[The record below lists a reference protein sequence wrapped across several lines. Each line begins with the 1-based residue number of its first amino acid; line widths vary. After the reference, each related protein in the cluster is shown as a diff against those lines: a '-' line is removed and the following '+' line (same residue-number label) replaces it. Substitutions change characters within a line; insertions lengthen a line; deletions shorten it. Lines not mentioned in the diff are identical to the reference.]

1 MDVSVILP
9 VVNEGANLRVLIPKL
24 HALLDRDRLN
34 HEIVLVDGGSAAG
47 TRESDESLGARVVP
61 ERRKGYA
68 GALETGFAEAQGDYI
83 LTLDADQSHDPDFVA
98 KMWRARDRGDI
109 VIASRYT
116 RGGVAYNTVVRRAT
130 SWLLNTVLRWVLSMP
145 VRDLSSGY
153 RLYRRDMLANLDLH
167 STNFEVLEEILVK
180 AYAQGFSV
188 VEVPFTYFPRG
199 AGRSHAKLLSFGWS
213 IARSSVDLWKIRNSY
228 ASADYDERAFYSV
241 IPMQRF
247 WHRRRHHIAV
257 SWARDSGRVLDAGC
271 GSSLIVQ
278 SLNNAIGLDSNLGKL
293 RFIRRHGMPLVNAS
307 AFALPFKDSSF
318 DCVISSQVIEH
329 LPADE
334 TLFAEMRRVLRVG
347 GTLILGTPDYA
358 TRGWQMIEPV
368 YGFLM
373 RSSYRDEHVTH
384 YTMEKLKEILLR
396 HGMAVEESAYI
407 ARSELIL
414 RCRKLD
420 LKERSRGA
428 VLTSGSN
435 AA

>member
-9 VVNEGANLRVLIPKL
+9 VVNEGANLRILIPKL
-24 HALLDRDRLN
+24 NALLDRDRLT
-34 HEIVLVDGGSAAG
+34 HEIVVVDGGSTDG
-47 TRESDESLGARVVP
+47 TRETAESLGARVVP

-68 GALETGFAEAQGDYI
+68 GALETGFAEARGDYI
-83 LTLDADQSHDPDFVA
+83 LTLDADQSHDPDFVS
-98 KMWRARDRGDI
+98 KMWRARERGDI
-109 VIASRYT
+109 VVASRYA
-116 RGGVAYNTVVRRAT
+116 RGGVAYTTFVRRST
-130 SWLLNTVLRWVLSMP
+130 SWLLNSVLRWVLAMP

-153 RLYRRDMLANLDLH
+153 RLYRRDALANLDLR

-180 AYAQGFSV
+180 AYANGFSI

-199 AGRSHAKLLSFGWS
+199 EGRSHAKLFSFGWS
-213 IARSSVDLWKIRNSY
+213 IARSSVELWKIRNSY
-228 ASADYDERAFYSV
+228 ASADYDERAFYSS

-247 WHRRRHHIAV
+247 WHRRRHNICV
-257 SWARDSGRVLDAGC
+257 SWARGSGRVLDAGC

-293 RFIRRHGMPLVNAS
+293 RFLRREGMPLVNAS
-307 AFALPFKDSSF
+307 AFALPFKDGSF

-329 LPADE
+329 LPFDE
-334 TLFAEMRRVLRVG
+334 SLFAEMRRVLRVG
-347 GTLILGTPDYA
+347 GTLILGTPDYS
-358 TRGWQMIEPV
+358 TRGWQIIEPV

-373 RSSYRDEHVTH
+373 RSRCRDEHITH
-384 YTMEKLKEILLR
+384 YTMERLKEILLR
-396 HGMAVEESAYI
+396 HGIAVEEAAYV

-414 RCRKLD
+414 RCRKID
-420 LKERSRGA
+420 LKERSRAA